1 VDFLSV
7 KEVSTVSRGVRRT
20 EVRLREDRCFRQDVE
35 NVLKN
40 LARSSILCKP
50 TLSDPPVPRE
60 DVSARMLRKLLP
72 RMNDSPDWLMVSS
85 DYMRL
90 DNIGEVTDYR
100 DVFES

>member
-1 VDFLSV
+1 MRENRKYGLMRGTGVCFMENPKRVQSWDRLFSTLPFFL
-7 KEVSTVSRGVRRT
+7 
-20 EVRLREDRCFRQDVE
+20 
-35 NVLKN
+35 
-40 LARSSILCKP
+40 
-50 TLSDPPVPRE
+50 DPPVLRE